1 MSLKSTILVVF
12 LVLVTWMGA
21 AGISLTVVEITG
33 GGPQGEQGLPGA
45 SGPAGPAGPPGFQV
59 RPPPSSASVTTCD
72 RAFEAM
78 IEGLSTPGLSQAQ
91 ISALTLVAEV
101 ACE

>member
-33 GGPQGEQGLPGA
+33 GGPQGEQGLPGP
-45 SGPAGPAGPPGFQV
+45 SGPAGPPGSSAA
-59 RPPPSSASVTTCD
+59 PPSSASVTTCD
-72 RAFEAM
+72 RLGEAM
-78 IEGLSTPGLSQAQ
+78 IEALLTPGLSQTQ
-91 ISALTLVAEV
+91 LSALAAGAEA